1 MLSRAHELVKEIRMR
16 LLIRRMRKDLEFF
29 GYDVSGFTD
38 QQLLDQ
44 LGLAS
49 HRFAEAALAAGVSLE
64 TMAGMITNV
73 AAALRRT
80 EEPNDG

>member
-1 MLSRAHELVKEIRMR
+1 MFNRAHELVKEIRMR
-16 LLIRRMRKDLEFF
+16 LLIRRMRKDLTFF
-29 GYDVSGFTD
+29 GYDVSRFTD

-64 TMAGMITNV
+64 TMAGMITKV

-80 EEPNDG
+80 EDLDDG